1 MKHTSTHLA
10 VAVAAL
16 AFVGGRVHA
25 QESRVAAS
33 EEAKADPEDESGAA
47 AAVATVLHVPPVA
60 AEVGRP
66 LRLVAVVDAAWTEA
80 ALVARY
86 RALGAPAGFREA
98 PFERSSAG
106 GYYATIPAADLRRP
120 GIEYYIAG
128 ITPEGKE
135 VPHFASAEAPQSVR
149 VEPSWETRWTLKE
162 RRRLGGYVSSVSV
175 DLTGQNFG
183 NRYDKSD
190 YFYRGEIDWTHRL
203 LTRLYAISLG
213 YGFIE
218 GRTPASEDPGASEL
232 KKGARY
238 GYGAVLLRLHRAAWL
253 ETRAGIGVDR
263 DGFIIAGRAKLT
275 LGRPWRS
282 GVDLG
287 AEIIENIGPTF
298 WVRLQWDTVPPFL
311 MGAAVVKSDL
321 PDASLDNGS
330 YIVYD
335 ISYPVTPRIAVRGS
349 LSYGSRDGPGNF
361 GGGLGTSFSF

>member
-1 MKHTSTHLA
+1 MKRTSKHLA
-10 VAVAAL
+10 LAVAAL
-16 AFVGGRVHA
+16 ACLSARANA
-25 QESRVAAS
+25 QERRVAAG
-33 EEAKADPEDESGAA
+33 EEASPDSREESGDAV
-47 AAVATVLHVPPVA
+47 AVATVLHVPP
-60 AEVGRP
+60 AEGELGHP

-86 RALGAPAGFREA
+86 RELGMSVGFREA

-106 GYYATIPAADLRRP
+106 GYYATIPAEDLHRP

-128 ITPEGKE
+128 ITPEGEE
-135 VPHFASAEAPQSVR
+135 VLHFASAEAPHTVQ

-162 RRRLGGYVSSVSV
+162 RRRLGGYTSSVSV
-175 DLTGQNFG
+175 DLTGQDFG

-218 GRTPASEDPGASEL
+218 GRTPESEEPDAPEL
-232 KKGARY
+232 KKGSRY

-263 DGFIIAGRAKLT
+263 DGFIISGRVKLT

-287 AEIIENIGPTF
+287 AEMIENIGPTF

-321 PDASLDNGS
+321 PDAALDNGS

-361 GGGLGTSFSF
+361 GGGLGTSFAF